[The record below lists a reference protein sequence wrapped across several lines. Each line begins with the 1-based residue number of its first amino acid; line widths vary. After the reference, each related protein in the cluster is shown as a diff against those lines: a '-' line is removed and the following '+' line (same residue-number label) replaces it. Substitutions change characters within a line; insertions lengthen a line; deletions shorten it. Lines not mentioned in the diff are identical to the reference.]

1 MGTLATE
8 LASEVVRLG
17 GRPRIYVDANVP
29 AGLVGFMR
37 RQLGWDVLFVMEHD
51 ELRRARDEEHY
62 RLARQWHRTLVSLDR
77 DYVDD
82 RRFPPD
88 ESGGVVVLSAP
99 GERAFRKLL
108 RQLHATVF
116 GHRPPAS
123 GRTGEQPL
131 PLLGR
136 KLEAYPGWRGPETGS
151 LGRKRPQ
158 PTSDS

>member
-8 LASEVVRLG
+8 LAREVVPFG
-17 GRPRIYVDANVP
+17 EPRIYADANVP
-29 AGLVGFMR
+29 AGLVAFMR
-37 RQLGWDVLFVMEHD
+37 RQLGWDVFFVIEHAA
-51 ELRRARDEEHY
+51 LRRARDEDHY

-99 GERAFRKLL
+99 GDRVFRTLL
-108 RQLHATVF
+108 RELHAAVF
-116 GHRPPAS
+116 EPPVSADGHRVTRS
-123 GRTGEQPL
+123 L

-136 KLEAYPGWRGPETGS
+136 KLEVHPGWRQPETGS
-151 LGRKRPQ
+151 RRRRP
-158 PTSDS
+158 

>member
-8 LASEVVRLG
+8 LANEVIRLG
-17 GRPRIYVDANVP
+17 GGPRVYVDANVP
-29 AGLVGFMR
+29 AGLVAFMR

-62 RLARQWHRTLVSLDR
+62 RLARQWRRTLVSLDR

-108 RQLHATVF
+108 RRLDTTVF
-116 GHRPPAS
+116 AHRVKANGHTV
-123 GRTGEQPL
+123 GHPL
-131 PLLGR
+131 PLVGR
-136 KLEAYPGWRGPETGS
+136 KLEAHPRLP
-151 LGRKRPQ
+151 LVR
-158 PTSDS
+158 